1 MSATLTMGTER
12 GSVYT
17 NITHEQRRQAAI
29 VNLALSSLIIA
40 GSSWILIR
48 SGREYRAARRAG
60 ERYEGAR
67 KLRRILIVCLSLSDL
82 LIA

>member
-1 MSATLTMGTER
+1 MATER

-17 NITHEQRRQAAI
+17 TITPEQRRQAAI
-29 VNLALSSLIIA
+29 VNLVLSSIIVA

-48 SGREYRAARRAG
+48 SGREYRTARKAG
-60 ERYEGAR
+60 QRFEGAR